1 MENNRLDT
9 IANELAKEIIQYSV
23 NLPDE
28 DLLQLKKKLNVYARL
43 VPSSI
48 RNFSQKKTRIE
59 KMKSLIEA
67 SSNLSDCMEFLEIS
81 NKFRY
86 GNTDGNTD
94 RIKEKIQML
103 DSQLSQNVFF

>member
-81 NKFRY
+81 NKLRY
-86 GNTDGNTD
+86 GNTD
-94 RIKEKIQML
+94 RIKEKIQTL
-103 DSQLSQNVFF
+103 DSQISQNVFF

>member
-1 MENNRLDT
+1 MENTNLDT
-9 IANELAKEIIQYSV
+9 IANELAKDIIQYSV

-28 DLLQLKKKLNVYARL
+28 DVLQLKRKLNVYARL

-48 RNFSQKKTRIE
+48 RTFSQKKTRIE

-81 NKFRY
+81 NRLRY
-86 GNTDGNTD
+86 GNNDKI
-94 RIKEKIQML
+94 REKIQTL
-103 DSQLSQNVFF
+103 DSHLSKNVFF

>member
-1 MENNRLDT
+1 MENINLDT

-23 NLPDE
+23 NLPEE
-28 DLLQLKKKLNVYARL
+28 DVLQLKKKLNVYARL

-48 RNFSQKKTRIE
+48 RNFAQKKTRIE

-81 NKFRY
+81 NRLRY
-86 GNTDGNTD
+86 GNTDK
-94 RIKEKIQML
+94 IKEKIQTL
-103 DSQLSQNVFF
+103 DSHLSQNVFF